1 MILFDFT
8 DQIHSHTIATVREGA
23 TMVLTAVALK
33 AQETIVNI
41 VDTLNV
47 QIMFELF
54 LHRILYEQYKL
65 LFQLLFNLHLMNMN

>member
-1 MILFDFT
+1 MIVFDFA
-8 DQIHSHTIATVREGA
+8 DQSHSHTLVTVLEGA

-33 AQETIVNI
+33 ALETIANI